1 MAQVKKFA
9 AAALLVSASALVSAQ
24 NPTSSIYTR
33 LGVQLPTGSEVRND
47 VSRSGFFGAIG
58 YNLKNRAFL
67 SPLATPSVE
76 VFLGNVRGNG
86 NEVSQF
92 GLQYIERIPFGNA
105 TSTGTG
111 VYFGYGLGFQVTNV
125 DIRTTIPGQGGSG
138 GGISI
143 LDARRTIIAG
153 ELLVG
158 YRFTQQIFAEA
169 SLRLSQN
176 VSGVNTNSVNLLVG
190 FRF

>member
-24 NPTSSIYTR
+24 SPTSSIYAR
-33 LGVQLPTGSEVRND
+33 LGVQFPTGSEARDSVA
-47 VSRSGFFGAIG
+47 RSGFFGAVG
-58 YNLKNRAFL
+58 YNLKNRAFV
-67 SPLATPSVE
+67 SPLASPSVE
-76 VFLGNVRGNG
+76 VFFGNVRGDG
-86 NEVSQF
+86 NEINQF
-92 GLQYIERIPFGNA
+92 GLQYVERVPFGNA

-111 VYFGYGLGFQVTNV
+111 AYFGYGLGLQVTNV

-143 LDARRTIIAG
+143 LDARRTVIAG
-153 ELLVG
+153 ELIVG
-158 YRFTQQIFAEA
+158 YRFTPQIFAEA

-176 VSGVNTNSVNLLVG
+176 VSGVNTNSLNLLVG
-190 FRF
+190 YRF